1 MFSVYNL
8 PFFDVNKI
16 IVSLQSVTVKGCLE
30 NFSVKSDIVPVTINF
45 SAQTSSKRTQEIIES
60 KLEKKRKTIL
70 GEVLKENVE
79 ENKNWLSYVNELI
92 VICYWTEM
100 CSKYFN
106 ILFLGAPAGKKIVIF
121 VDDLNMPKLDTYGAQ
136 PPVELLRQ
144 YQVCVLPF

>member
-70 GEVLKENVE
+70 GEVLKQNAE
-79 ENKNWLSYVNELI
+79 ENKN
-92 VICYWTEM
+92 
-100 CSKYFN
+100 
-106 ILFLGAPAGKKIVIF
+106 
-121 VDDLNMPKLDTYGAQ
+121 
-136 PPVELLRQ
+136 
-144 YQVCVLPF
+144 

>member
-79 ENKNWLSYVNELI
+79 ENKN
-92 VICYWTEM
+92 
-100 CSKYFN
+100 
-106 ILFLGAPAGKKIVIF
+106 
-121 VDDLNMPKLDTYGAQ
+121 
-136 PPVELLRQ
+136 
-144 YQVCVLPF
+144 